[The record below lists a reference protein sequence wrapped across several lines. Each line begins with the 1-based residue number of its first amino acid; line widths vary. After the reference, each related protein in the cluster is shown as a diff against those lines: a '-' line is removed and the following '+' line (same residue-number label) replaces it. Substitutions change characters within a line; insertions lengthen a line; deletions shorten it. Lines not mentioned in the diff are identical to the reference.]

1 MPTVASVKNKG
12 KGISPLMKGDSPSK
26 RTLGAENWG
35 FLAVY
40 GCRFLICYL
49 HSHPLSNCQ
58 KINSFA
64 IILRSSGEMTYID
77 WTTWAMSANYL
88 KLKPRIGADLTEDLT
103 EFS

>member
-1 MPTVASVKNKG
+1 MPAVASVKNKG

-58 KINSFA
+58 KINYFA

-77 WTTWAMSANYL
+77 WTRCV
-88 KLKPRIGADLTEDLT
+88 PGFGA
-103 EFS
+103 